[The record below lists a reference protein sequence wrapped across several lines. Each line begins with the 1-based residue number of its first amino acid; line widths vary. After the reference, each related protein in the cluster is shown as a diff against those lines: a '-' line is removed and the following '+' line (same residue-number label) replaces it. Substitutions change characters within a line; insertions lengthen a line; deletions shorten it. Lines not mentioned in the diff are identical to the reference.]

1 MLIPSTKTSSDTLV
15 LSKQPCPNCPSSDA
29 YHEWA
34 DGHGHCFSCEY
45 HKPPTDYDRFS
56 ELNDA
61 TYEYLPLRGIDK
73 DTLKF
78 YNVKTKIDK
87 DGKPISLGFEYPNDG
102 VKVRSLSEKNF
113 YWTADSQPAKVGLF
127 GRDKFNEGDKK
138 YITITEGELDALS
151 LYQVLQG
158 PVVSVQSSVT
168 AARDCSVD
176 RSFLNSYERIYLCF
190 DADAPGRE
198 ATTAVARLF
207 DYHKVFHVKLSKRKD
222 ANEYLTAGEADELKR
237 IWWNS
242 KNYLPDTLVSS
253 FSEFEE
259 EFKKEPKVGVPYPF
273 KTLTDM
279 TYGIRTG
286 ETVLITAQEK
296 VGKTEVMHAI
306 EYQLLQ
312 KTDCNIGAIY
322 LEEPKLRHLQ
332 AISGIHLKKPIHLP
346 DAGVTPVE
354 AFNALKEA
362 VRFDD
367 RLHVYS
373 NFGSDNPDVFL
384 DLVRF
389 LVTSR
394 NCRYILFDHLS
405 MVVSGSIGSDDER
418 RTLDY
423 LSTRL
428 EMMVKELDFA
438 LILVSHVNDAG
449 QTRGS
454 RYLTKVSDI
463 TINLT
468 RDTLAPDTDTRNT
481 IALTIPYNRFCG
493 RTGSAGSVRYNPS
506 TGTLTEVFDV
516 QDSNRDNNRMA
527 A

>member
-1 MLIPSTKTSSDTLV
+1 MD
-15 LSKQPCPNCPSSDA
+15 
-29 YHEWA
+29 
-34 DGHGHCFSCEY
+34 
-45 HKPPTDYDRFS
+45 
-56 ELNDA
+56 DA
-61 TYEYLPLRGIDK
+61 TYEYLPLRGITK
-73 DTLKF
+73 ETFKF
-78 YNVKTKIDK
+78 YDVKTKIDK
-87 DGKPISLGFEYPNDG
+87 DGKPICLGFNYPNGD
-102 VKVRSLSEKNF
+102 VKVRNLPKDF
-113 YWTADSQPAKVGLF
+113 YWTPGSQPNKAGLF

-151 LYQVLQG
+151 LYQVLSG
-158 PVVSVQSSVT
+158 PVVSVQSST
-168 AARDCSVD
+168 SAARDCSVD

-198 ATTAVARLF
+198 ATAAVARLF
-207 DYHKVFHVKLSKRKD
+207 DYHKIFHVKLTRRKD
-222 ANEYLTAGEADELKR
+222 SNEYLQSGEEEDLRR

-242 KNYLPDTLVSS
+242 KLFLPDTLVSS

-312 KTDCNIGAIY
+312 KTDDNIGAIY

-332 AISGIHLKKPIHLP
+332 AISGIHLRKPIHLP
-346 DAGVTPVE
+346 DAGVTHLE

-362 VRFDD
+362 VRSDD

-394 NCRYILFDHLS
+394 GCRYILFDHLS
-405 MVVSGSIGSDDER
+405 MVVSGQIGSDDER

-463 TINLT
+463 TINLQ
-468 RDTLAPDTDTRNT
+468 RDTLAVDPEARNT
-481 IALTIPYNRFCG
+481 ITLTIPYNRFCG
-493 RTGSAGSVRYNPS
+493 RTGQAGSVRYDPR

-516 QDSNRDNNRMA
+516 LENNNQANKRVA